1 MLEPYCLR
9 RPLGRAAET
18 ILVRASAAAVLL
30 LAAAL
35 PAHALEKSPLSL
47 DARTDFY
54 SAYVWRGKVLDRH
67 AVAQPSAIAT
77 YDAQEYG
84 AFSAKFWVNW
94 DLSQRSTKAKAT
106 RTGGG
111 INVFNFTPSYARAVG
126 PVDVTVGNIFY
137 TFPGSGYP
145 KHSNSTYELFT
156 TVAYKNPVV
165 TPSLSVYY
173 DYRDVGEGFLADN
186 PLKDL
191 YIRAALDKSVPLGD
205 RLRAGGCALVGAG
218 TSHYN
223 AVRYRSPG
231 EGLADYQASVFL
243 SYAVTEH
250 FSAGATLAYTG
261 LIGGAWGLDRSACA
275 PDEIVWGGINLR
287 LLF

>member
-1 MLEPYCLR
+1 MDEPYYLW
-9 RPLGRAAET
+9 RPLRRAAE
-18 ILVRASAAAVLL
+18 IVSVRARSAILL

-35 PAHALEKSPLSL
+35 PARALEKSPLSL

-111 INVFNFTPSYARAVG
+111 INVFNFTPSYARTVG

-173 DYRDVGEGFLADN
+173 DYRDVGEGFLDDN
-186 PLKDL
+186 PFKDL

-205 RLRAGGCALVGAG
+205 RLRVGGCALVGAG
-218 TSHYN
+218 TTHYN
-223 AVRYRSPG
+223 AVRYRSPNG
-231 EGLADYQASVFL
+231 DGLVDYQASVFL

-261 LIGGAWGLDRSACA
+261 LIGGAWGLDRSACG

-287 LLF
+287 LRF